1 MATTTT
7 KLSLIKPDLADV
19 VDVGNLNDN
28 ADSIDA
34 AVGFTICT
42 SATRPAAPWAGQT
55 IFETDTTSSFVWDGS
70 AWQAAGGGGGSIT
83 VSATAP
89 VSPPPGNG
97 DLWWDSDNGNM
108 YIYYTDVDSSQWVA
122 ANGPQVFVGAAA
134 PAGYQGQMWFDS
146 STGKMYVYYDD
157 GTSSQWVSAIG
168 GSLAGSVLQVV
179 STTKTD
185 TFSTASTS
193 FVDVTGLSATITPRS
208 TSSKIIVN
216 VSVSLGGELGDGLY
230 PSIFDGS
237 NNNILVP
244 DSPGSRTS
252 AYRGGVFNGTPDLE
266 PAPFTIVH
274 SPNTTSSFTY
284 KVRVRVS
291 GGTGY
296 VNRASSDTDISAR
309 TRGVSTITL
318 MEVAG

>member
-1 MATTTT
+1 MA
-7 KLSLIKPDLADV
+7 
-19 VDVGNLNDN
+19 G
-28 ADSIDA
+28 
-34 AVGFTICT
+34 
-42 SATRPAAPWAGQT
+42 
-55 IFETDTTSSFVWDGS
+55 
-70 AWQAAGGGGGSIT
+70 
-83 VSATAP
+83 
-89 VSPPPGNG
+89 
-97 DLWWDSDNGNM
+97 
-108 YIYYTDVDSSQWVA
+108 
-122 ANGPQVFVGAAA
+122 A
-134 PAGYQGQMWFDS
+134 PAGYRTFAAGEVLTAANVQTYLQDQVVSVYADAAAADAALASPAEGQFRWLSDVDAFQ
-146 STGKMYVYYDD
+146 VYS
-157 GTSSQWVSAIG
+157 GSAWVNAG
-168 GSLAGSVLQVV
+168 GGATGSVVQVV

-185 TFSTASTS
+185 TFSTTSTS
-193 FVDVTGLSATITPRS
+193 FTDVTGLSASITPSS

-216 VSVSLGGELGDGLY
+216 VSVSLGGELADGLY

-296 VNRASSDTDISAR
+296 VNRASSDTDSSAR